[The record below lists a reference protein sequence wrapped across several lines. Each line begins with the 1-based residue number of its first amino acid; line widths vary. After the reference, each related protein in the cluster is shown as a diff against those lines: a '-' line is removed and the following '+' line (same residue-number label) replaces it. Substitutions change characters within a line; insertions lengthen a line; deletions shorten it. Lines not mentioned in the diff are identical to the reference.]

1 MPLTI
6 NATIIDPPYCRMPV
20 LRVVI
25 DPLFPDIGV
34 LNQAVAT
41 LAAGGIVAFPTD
53 TLYGLAVDPRNE
65 PAVDR
70 LFRVKGRS
78 SDHALPLVAA
88 DFAQAQQVGVLP
100 PLARRLATRFWPG
113 PLTLVVR
120 ATRGL
125 APSVHADSGKVAVR
139 VPAHVVARE
148 LARLVEHPITS
159 TSANRSGASPPAD
172 ADAVVSMLGE
182 DIDLVLDAGETTGGL
197 PSTIVDVTGAPMRLV
212 RAGAVPWERVVE
224 LLKSEG

>member
-1 MPLTI
+1 
-6 NATIIDPPYCRMPV
+6 MPV
-20 LRVVI
+20 LKLVI
-25 DPLFPDIGV
+25 DPLLPDLAI
-34 LNQAVAT
+34 LRRAVET

-65 PAVDR
+65 QAVDR

-100 PLARRLATRFWPG
+100 PLARRLATQFWPG

-120 ATRGL
+120 ATAGL
-125 APSVHADSGKVAVR
+125 APSVHAESGKVAVR
-139 VPAHVVARE
+139 VPAHLVARE
-148 LARLVEHPITS
+148 LARLVDHPITS
-159 TSANRSGASPPAD
+159 TSANRSGESPPAT
-172 ADAVVSMLGE
+172 ADAVVAMLGNE
-182 DIDLVLDAGETTGGL
+182 IDLVLDAGETSGGL

-212 RAGAVPWERVVE
+212 RAGAVSWERVIE
-224 LLKSEG
+224 SMKS